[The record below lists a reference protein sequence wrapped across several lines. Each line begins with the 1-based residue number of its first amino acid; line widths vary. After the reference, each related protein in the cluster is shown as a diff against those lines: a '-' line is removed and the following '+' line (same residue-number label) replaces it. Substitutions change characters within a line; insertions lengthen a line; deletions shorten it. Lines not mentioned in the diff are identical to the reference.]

1 MISPAGD
8 PELLRA
14 TRKVVSKAPAI
25 TDWEFLHAR
34 PPKQWQTR
42 FTIED
47 RSGVVREVDA
57 SGWRYVLLRYP
68 DGAHEVVIEAPSAAE
83 LDEELRYSAA
93 IVVLDGLL
101 GEERRIEAVDE
112 VSVVPKLEDEYA
124 AKARD
129 LAEIIRAFVLRH

>member
-1 MISPAGD
+1 M
-8 PELLRA
+8 
-14 TRKVVSKAPAI
+14 
-25 TDWEFLHAR
+25 
-34 PPKQWQTR
+34 R
-42 FTIED
+42 FTVED
-47 RSGVVREVDA
+47 RSGAVREVDA

-68 DGAHEVVIEAPSAAE
+68 DGAHEVVIEAPSVAE

-93 IVVLDGLL
+93 IVALDGLL

-112 VSVVPKLEDEYA
+112 VSVVPKLESEYA